1 MGSTAVKLGQNWLN
15 MMELFIIVLV
25 TLCIWVHGDFFL
37 FLEISF
43 FPLHPKQQFRPP
55 SIADGLGLTHPARMG
70 SNGGQHRHEQGCM
83 WVKHGDKPD

>member
-43 FPLHPKQQFRPP
+43 SLYTP
-55 SIADGLGLTHPARMG
+55 SSSSGLLL
-70 SNGGQHRHEQGCM
+70 
-83 WVKHGDKPD
+83 